1 MNGNQSSHILLTES
15 EAQEEETLV
24 SSSSSFEKDKPNV
37 VRKLDLDVSEYSL
50 YHTNIQIIYLQQY
63 TIFVIKFYL

>member
-24 SSSSSFEKDKPNV
+24 SSFEKDKPNV
-37 VRKLDLDVSEYSL
+37 VRKLDLDVSIYSL